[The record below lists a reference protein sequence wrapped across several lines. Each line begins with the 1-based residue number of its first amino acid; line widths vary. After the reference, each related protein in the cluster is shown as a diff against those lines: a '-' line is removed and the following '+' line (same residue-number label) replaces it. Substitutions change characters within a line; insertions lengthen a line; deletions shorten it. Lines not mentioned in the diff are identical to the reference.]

1 MPRPRHSARR
11 TPKKLTLDER
21 QLQIARIVQEGLLPP
36 PLTSLPDLE
45 VAARFMTSR
54 AVGGDFYD
62 YFPIGPGGLGLY
74 LGDVQGK
81 GLEAAMYALLVSG
94 LMRGLN
100 KTGNKPADV
109 IDALNRRLCFRNVP
123 GKFCCLSYAVIDR
136 DARQLFYANAG
147 LPFPLLQRGGAS
159 EPVRL
164 TGSPVGMFDPCDF
177 DQVTT
182 PLLPGDRILFYTD
195 GLGDVLDH
203 GRGGAEA
210 YLSRFLASHPEASA
224 TALADDLVRRLLRR
238 PRPFLDDATFLIL
251 RVLEPAVGSPDCE
264 QLGAA

>member
-1 MPRPRHSARR
+1 MTRSRLPARR
-11 TPKKLTLDER
+11 NAKPLPPDEH
-21 QLQIARIVQEGLLPP
+21 QLRIARIVQEGLLPP

-45 VAARFMTSR
+45 VAARFMPSR
-54 AVGGDFYD
+54 GVGGDFYD
-62 YFPIGPGGLGLY
+62 YFPIGAGGLGLY

-100 KTGNKPADV
+100 KTGNKPASV
-109 IDALNRRLCFRNVP
+109 IDMLNRRLCFRNVP
-123 GKFCCLSYAVIDR
+123 GKFCCLGYAVIDR
-136 DARQLFYANAG
+136 DARQLFFANAG
-147 LPFPLLQRGGAS
+147 LPFPLLQRGGSS

-164 TGSPVGMFDPCDF
+164 TGSPVGLFDPCEF

-210 YLSRFLASHPEASA
+210 YLSRYLTSHPDASA
-224 TALADDLVRRLLRR
+224 TALADGLMRRLARR
-238 PRPFLDDATFLIL
+238 PRPLLDDATFIVVRMLD
-251 RVLEPAVGSPDCE
+251 SD
-264 QLGAA
+264 GARRL

>member
-1 MPRPRHSARR
+1 MPRARSAALRSKR
-11 TPKKLTLDER
+11 ELSPHEH

-45 VAARFMTSR
+45 VAARFLPSR

-62 YFPIGPGGLGLY
+62 YFPIGPSSLGLY
-74 LGDVQGK
+74 IGDVQGK

-100 KTGNKPADV
+100 KTGNDPRAV
-109 IDALNRRLCFRNVP
+109 IDVLNRRLCFRNVP
-123 GKFCCLSYAVIDR
+123 GKFCCLGYAVIDR
-136 DARQLFYANAG
+136 AARRLFFASAG
-147 LPFPLLQRGGAS
+147 LPFPLLLRGSAS

-164 TGSPVGMFDPCDF
+164 TGSPVGLFDPCEF

-182 PLLPGDRILFYTD
+182 ELQPGDRILFYTD

-210 YLSRFLASHPEASA
+210 YLARYLASQPDATA
-224 TALADDLVRRLLRR
+224 TALADGLVRRLARR
-238 PRPFLDDATFLIL
+238 PRPLLDDATFLLL
-251 RVLEPAVGSPDCE
+251 RVLDTLTSEE
-264 QLGAA
+264 R

>member
-1 MPRPRHSARR
+1 VKELSQH
-11 TPKKLTLDER
+11 EH

-45 VAARFMTSR
+45 VAARFMPSR
-54 AVGGDFYD
+54 SVGGDFYD
-62 YFPIGPGGLGLY
+62 YFPLGPGGLGLY

-81 GLEAAMYALLVSG
+81 GLEAALYALLVSG

-100 KTGNKPADV
+100 KTGNRPA
-109 IDALNRRLCFRNVP
+109 
-123 GKFCCLSYAVIDR
+123 AVIDMLTAASASATSR
-136 DARQLFYANAG
+136 ENSAASATPLSIATPDSSSSPTPACRSAASARQRLRA
-147 LPFPLLQRGGAS
+147 GAS
-159 EPVRL
+159 HRL
-164 TGSPVGMFDPCDF
+164 SVGIFDPCDF

-224 TALADDLVRRLLRR
+224 TALADDLVRRLKRR
-238 PRPFLDDATFLIL
+238 PLPFLDDATFLIL
-251 RVLEPAVGSPDCE
+251 RVLDIKDPEHP
-264 QLGAA
+264 

>member
-1 MPRPRHSARR
+1 MARSGSPARR
-11 TPKKLTLDER
+11 SQRELSPHEH

-45 VAARFMTSR
+45 VAARFLPSR
-54 AVGGDFYD
+54 GVGGDFYD
-62 YFPIGPGGLGLY
+62 YFPIGPSSLGLY

-100 KTGNKPADV
+100 KTGNDPSAV
-109 IDALNRRLCFRNVP
+109 VDALNRRLCFRNVP
-123 GKFCCLSYAVIDR
+123 GKFCCLGYAVIDR
-136 DARQLFYANAG
+136 AARRLFFANAG
-147 LPFPLLQRGGAS
+147 LPFPLLQRGAAS

-164 TGSPVGMFDPCDF
+164 TGSPVGLFDPCEF

-182 PLLPGDRILFYTD
+182 PLLAGDRILFYTD

-203 GRGGAEA
+203 GRGAAEG
-210 YLSRFLASHPEASA
+210 YLARYLASQPDASA
-224 TALADDLVRRLLRR
+224 SVLADGLVRRLARR
-238 PRPFLDDATFLIL
+238 PRPLLDDATFLLL
-251 RVLEPAVGSPDCE
+251 RVLQPNPAK
-264 QLGAA
+264 QL